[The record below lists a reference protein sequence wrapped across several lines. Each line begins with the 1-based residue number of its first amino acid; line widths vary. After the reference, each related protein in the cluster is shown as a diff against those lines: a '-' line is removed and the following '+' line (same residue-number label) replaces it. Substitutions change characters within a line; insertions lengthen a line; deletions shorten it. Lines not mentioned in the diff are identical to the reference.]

1 MSFKGYKKKKNIL
14 TYTLMVFVNKNLS
27 KYEVKLYKHSKKM
40 TNYLVCIIE
49 LKQRKE
55 TDEHSNKFE

>member
-1 MSFKGYKKKKNIL
+1 MSFKGYKIKNKNKNNKNKKNVL

-49 LKQRKE
+49 LK
-55 TDEHSNKFE
+55 

>member
-1 MSFKGYKKKKNIL
+1 MSFKGYKKKIKIKIKKKKNIL

-49 LKQRKE
+49 LK
-55 TDEHSNKFE
+55 

>member
-1 MSFKGYKKKKNIL
+1 
-14 TYTLMVFVNKNLS
+14 MVFVNKNLS

-49 LKQRKE
+49 LK
-55 TDEHSNKFE
+55 